1 MLVIDAMDI
10 MHTGNVEGICIVSS
24 DSDFTRLVNRLCEAG
39 LEVVGMGKSDASK
52 ALKAACTQFKNL
64 EILGDKGDENAVS
77 EIVDLGDIK
86 DVIADIITKK
96 EDKGKFAGLG
106 EIGSTLMKT
115 YSDFD
120 VRNYGYKSLYTFVE
134 DMKEFKIVKNGG
146 SIMVKSARIKGLKEV
161 VEEYVIRILENGPVE
176 LGVIANHIYNE
187 YEDFKMQEY
196 GYTKF
201 ERFIS
206 SIDGVKVEQSNGGK
220 PQKMARLAE
229 KAHRI

>member
-1 MLVIDAMDI
+1 
-10 MHTGNVEGICIVSS
+10 
-24 DSDFTRLVNRLCEAG
+24 
-39 LEVVGMGKSDASK
+39 
-52 ALKAACTQFKNL
+52 
-64 EILGDKGDENAVS
+64 
-77 EIVDLGDIK
+77 
-86 DVIADIITKK
+86 
-96 EDKGKFAGLG
+96 
-106 EIGSTLMKT
+106 
-115 YSDFD
+115 
-120 VRNYGYKSLYTFVE
+120 
-134 DMKEFKIVKNGG
+134 MKEFKIVKNGG